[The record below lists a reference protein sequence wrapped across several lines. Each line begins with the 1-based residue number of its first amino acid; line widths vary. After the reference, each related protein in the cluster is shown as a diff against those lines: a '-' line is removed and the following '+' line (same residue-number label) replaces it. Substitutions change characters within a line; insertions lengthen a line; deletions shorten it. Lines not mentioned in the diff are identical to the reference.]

1 MYLDDRNVQQN
12 YRREFME
19 TDDLSSSCI
28 YSNYSFT
35 QPLAQGP
42 FNPAKRTCYETSSI
56 EFDVYATNEFARF
69 IRGPSFFKLF
79 SFCFSSLFL
88 SFFFPLFV
96 SSLTKRYFTN
106 ERVFRWFWSKKFRYR
121 IFNFFFFFIF
131 SRFVSIFE
139 KDHRE
144 RQLADKYFSL
154 VLGLR
159 RCGLKGMFEVPI

>member
-88 SFFFPLFV
+88 SSFFFCFV
-96 SSLTKRYFTN
+96 CIIVNQTSVTLRMN
-106 ERVFRWFWSKKFRYR
+106 ECFVDSDRKNFVTEFS
-121 IFNFFFFFIF
+121 IFFFFLSFLASFRYLRKIMVNDS
-131 SRFVSIFE
+131 SRINISHSF
-139 KDHRE
+139 
-144 RQLADKYFSL
+144 
-154 VLGLR
+154 
-159 RCGLKGMFEVPI
+159 